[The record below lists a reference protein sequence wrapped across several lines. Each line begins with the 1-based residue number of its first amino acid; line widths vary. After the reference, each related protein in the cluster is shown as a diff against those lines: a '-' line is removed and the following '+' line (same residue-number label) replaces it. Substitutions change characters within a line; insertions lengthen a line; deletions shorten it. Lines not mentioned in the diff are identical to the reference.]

1 MTASDRPH
9 RLVLSGVYE
18 LPFGRGQ
25 LIGRDVNRGVNMLIA
40 GWEYN
45 FIGTIQ
51 SGTPVDL
58 PGKSKSSETCR
69 AKTELQPMVQRLRRA
84 DYRQRNMLRS
94 SVAIAQHQQHT
105 AHHSIPRWMGSEP
118 DAAAVGHVFE

>member
-1 MTASDRPH
+1 M
-9 RLVLSGVYE
+9 SGVYE
-18 LPFGRGQ
+18 LPFGRGR

-45 FIGTIQ
+45 FIGSSSQGLRWIC
-51 SGTPVDL
+51 L
-58 PGKSKSSETCR
+58 GKSISSETFER
-69 AKTELQPMVQRLRRA
+69 RRYVQPMVQRLRRA

-105 AHHSIPRWMGSEP
+105 AHHSIPRWMGTEP
-118 DAAAVGHVFE
+118 DAAALGYVVE